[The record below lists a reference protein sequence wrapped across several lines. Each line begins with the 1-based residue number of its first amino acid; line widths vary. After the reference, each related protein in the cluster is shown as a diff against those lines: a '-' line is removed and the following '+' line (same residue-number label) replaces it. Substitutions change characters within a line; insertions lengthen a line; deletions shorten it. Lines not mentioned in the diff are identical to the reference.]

1 MSETE
6 RDQSRGLAGAEVAI
20 TGRLASMSREDAV
33 ERILA
38 AGGVY
43 VEMPRAGTRLLA
55 VGQGGPPLGDDGQ
68 LTHALRRARELQEAG
83 GALEILSE
91 EELLAR
97 LGLEEERAGLH
108 RATTTTQLARILDVP
123 PGAIRSWVAEGLIEP
138 VRAHGRLF
146 FFSFLQVA
154 SAKALS
160 ELLRAGVTPARIRR
174 SLELLR
180 DRVPDAE
187 RMLGQLEV
195 LSYSGPVFV
204 RTANGALA
212 EPNGQLCF
220 EFEGVDP
227 ELRLCAR
234 DDQRSLAEW
243 VDLGLRAER
252 DGRVEEAVRAYRS
265 ALGRDQAHPEVHFN
279 LGNALY
285 ALGSFEEALERYRRA
300 VELAPDYVEAWNN
313 LGILLGEMNQ
323 PAEAVR
329 AYRRALSLAPD
340 YPDALYNLAETL
352 VARGEVD
359 EARRLWRA
367 YLRVDPQSPFARI
380 VRERLERLGV

>member
-1 MSETE
+1 MPE
-6 RDQSRGLAGAEVAI
+6 RDESPGLDGTEVAI
-20 TGRLASMSREDAV
+20 TGRLASMAREEAA
-33 ERILA
+33 ERIAA
-38 AGGVY
+38 AGGIY
-43 VEMPRAGTRLLA
+43 VTAPRAGTGLLV
-55 VGQGGPPLGDDGQ
+55 VGQGGPPLGEDGR

-83 GALEILSE
+83 APLELLAE
-91 EELLAR
+91 EHFLAR

-108 RATTTTQLARILDVP
+108 RATTVSQLARILDVHP
-123 PGAIRSWVAEGLIEP
+123 SAIRAWVRQGLITP
-138 VRAHGRLF
+138 VRAHGRLLF
-146 FFSFLQVA
+146 FAFTQVA
-154 SAKALS
+154 CAKALCD
-160 ELLRAGVTPARIRR
+160 LFQAGVTPARLRK

-195 LSYSGPVFV
+195 LSWSGPLFV
-204 RTANGALA
+204 RTSEGRLA

-220 EFEGVDP
+220 EFDALGDP
-227 ELRLCAR
+227 TLRLCAPAGE
-234 DDQRSLAEW
+234 RSLEEW

-252 DGRVEEAVRAYRS
+252 EGRVEDAVRAYRS

-285 ALGSFEEALERYRRA
+285 ALGAFEEALDRYRRA

-313 LGILLGEMNQ
+313 LGILLGEMSLTD
-323 PAEAVR
+323 EAVR

-352 VARGEVD
+352 VTRGELD

-380 VRERLERLGV
+380 VRERLARLGV